1 VALKKIIDMSKI
13 IVPSD
18 FSSTSDVAVK
28 YACEISKTL
37 SSEVH
42 ILHILKA
49 GADETE
55 TQSKLSAQIK
65 QSHSN
70 TGVTA
75 QAIVRHGEIL
85 DEIPKVTEE
94 TNAELVVMGTHG
106 LRGFQFITGSH
117 ALRVI
122 SESKAPFI
130 VVQEQTTRTADIK
143 KILVPLDLHKETKQ
157 KIKFASELAA
167 KFKAEVHIICP
178 KESDE
183 FLNNQVKRNMSY
195 AEGYF
200 NERGIACKT
209 KVTEEGSSGFVKEI
223 VKYGQYAEIDL
234 ICILNFAGERLIHA
248 FGADAEQ
255 KIITNEA
262 GIPVMVINPISAN
275 VDARSIFAQ

>member
-1 VALKKIIDMSKI
+1 MSKI
-13 IVPSD
+13 IVLSD
-18 FSSTSDVAVK
+18 FSATSDVAGN

-37 SSEVH
+37 HAPVD
-42 ILHILKA
+42 ILHIAKDKSA
-49 GADETE
+49 EASATE
-55 TQSKLSAQIK
+55 KLNEQISKFK
-65 QSHSN
+65 EK

-75 QAIVRHGEIL
+75 SPVIRFGSIF

-94 TNAELVVMGTHG
+94 YSGELVVMGTHG
-106 LRGFQFITGSH
+106 LRGMQFITGSS

-122 SESKAPFI
+122 TESDAQFI
-130 VVQEQTTRTADIK
+130 VVQDNTTHSANIK

-157 KIKFASELAA
+157 KIKFASDLAA
-167 KFKAEVHIICP
+167 KFSAEVHIICP

-200 NERGIACKT
+200 SERGIACKT
-209 KVTEEGSSGFVKEI
+209 KVTEEDSSGFVKEI
-223 VKYGQYAEIDL
+223 IKYGQYADIDL

-262 GIPVMVINPISAN
+262 GIPTMVINPISAN

>member
-1 VALKKIIDMSKI
+1 VALKKLIDMSKI
-13 IVPSD
+13 IVLSD
-18 FSSTSDVAVK
+18 FSSTSDVAGN

-37 SSEVH
+37 NAPVDV
-42 ILHILKA
+42 LHIAKDKSTDTIA
-49 GADETE
+49 NE
-55 TQSKLSAQIK
+55 KLNKQIANFNEK
-65 QSHSN
+65 
-70 TGVTA
+70 TGVSA
-75 QAIVRHGEIL
+75 SPVIRYGNIFE
-85 DEIPKVTEE
+85 EIPKVTAEYSG
-94 TNAELVVMGTHG
+94 ELVVMGTHG
-106 LRGFQFITGSH
+106 LRGMQFITGSN
-117 ALRVI
+117 ALRLI
-122 SESKAPFI
+122 TESDAQFI
-130 VVQEQTTRTADIK
+130 VVQENTSRSANIK

-167 KFKAEVHIICP
+167 KFNAEVHIICP

-223 VKYGQYAEIDL
+223 IKYSQYADIDL

>member
-1 VALKKIIDMSKI
+1 MSKI

-42 ILHILKA
+42 ILHILKE

-55 TQSKLSAQIK
+55 TKNKLEEQIK
-65 QSHSN
+65 QSHST

-75 QAIVRHGEIL
+75 HTIVRHGNIL

-122 SESKAPFI
+122 SESKSPFI

-157 KIKFASELAA
+157 KIKIAGDIAA

-183 FLNNQVKRNMSY
+183 FLHNQVMRNMVY
-195 AEGYF
+195 AEDYF
-200 NERGIACKT
+200 NERGIHCKT

-223 VKYGQYAEIDL
+223 IKYSQYADIDL

-262 GIPVMVINPISAN
+262 GIPAMVINPISAN
-275 VDARSIFAQ
+275 VDSRSIFAQ

>member
-1 VALKKIIDMSKI
+1 MSKI
-13 IVPSD
+13 IVLSD
-18 FSSTSDVAVK
+18 FSSTSDVAGN

-37 SSEVH
+37 TTPVE
-42 ILHILKA
+42 ILHIVKDKSEETKA
-49 GADETE
+49 LDQLN
-55 TQSKLSAQIK
+55 TQIAKFKA
-65 QSHSN
+65 N
-70 TGVTA
+70 TGVNATPV
-75 QAIVRHGEIL
+75 IRFGSIYE
-85 DEIPKVTEE
+85 EIPKVTEE
-94 TNAELVVMGTHG
+94 LTGELVVMGTHG
-106 LRGFQFITGSH
+106 LSGLQYLTGSN
-117 ALRVI
+117 ALKLI
-122 SESKAPFI
+122 TESDAQFI
-130 VVQEQTTRTADIK
+130 VVQDHTNRSANIK

-167 KFKAEVHIICP
+167 KFGAEVHVICP

-209 KVTEEGSSGFVKEI
+209 KVTDEDSSGFVKEI
-223 VKYGQYAEIDL
+223 IKYAQYAEIDL

-248 FGADAEQ
+248 FGGDAEQ

-262 GIPVMVINPISAN
+262 GIPAMVINPITAN